1 LLLLQSFFFGFL
13 RSLSLFLLL
22 LLFFP
27 FGLHDFFGF
36 VGDDSPE
43 LLFELLHFLLFFLY
57 LLLHVLL
64 LDSLVSSF
72 IFSSLNL
79 LFLLVDLLKD
89 LVCLVASEVDDID
102 ELFLLFVKVL
112 P

>member
-1 LLLLQSFFFGFL
+1 MGLLRPLP
-13 RSLSLFLLL
+13 LFLLL

-27 FGLHDFFGF
+27 LSIHNFFGF
-36 VGDDSPE
+36 IGDDGPE

-57 LLLHVLL
+57 FPLHVLL
-64 LDSLVSSF
+64 LDSLVPSF
-72 IFSSLNL
+72 VFCSLNL
-79 LFLLVDLLKD
+79 LFLLVNLLKN
-89 LVCLVASEVDDID
+89 LVCLVAGEVDNID